1 MLGSLLS
8 QDTLKK
14 MYPEGCLINPEG
26 NIIVVFE
33 KDLNNPNYEGFIEF
47 WEIINNNKQLTF
59 KKRTNK
65 KKGVSLRRTFIREG
79 WKLIELEKVA

>member
-1 MLGSLLS
+1 
-8 QDTLKK
+8 

-33 KDLNNPNYEGFIEF
+33 KDLSNPNYEGFIEF
-47 WEIINNNKQLTF
+47 WEIINNKKQLTF

>member
-1 MLGSLLS
+1 
-8 QDTLKK
+8 

-33 KDLNNPNYEGFIEF
+33 KDLSNPNYEGFIEF
-47 WEIINNNKQLTF
+47 WEIVNNNKQLTF

-65 KKGVSLRRTFIREG
+65 KKGVSLRKTFIRKG
-79 WKLIELEKVA
+79 WKIIEIERVA

>member
-1 MLGSLLS
+1 
-8 QDTLKK
+8 

-33 KDLNNPNYEGFIEF
+33 KDFSNPNYEGFIEF

-65 KKGVSLRRTFIREG
+65 KKGVSLRKTFIREG
-79 WKLIELEKVA
+79 WKIIGIEKVA

>member
-1 MLGSLLS
+1 
-8 QDTLKK
+8 

>member
-1 MLGSLLS
+1 
-8 QDTLKK
+8 

-47 WEIINNNKQLTF
+47 WEIIN
-59 KKRTNK
+59 KKN
-65 KKGVSLRRTFIREG
+65 S
-79 WKLIELEKVA
+79 